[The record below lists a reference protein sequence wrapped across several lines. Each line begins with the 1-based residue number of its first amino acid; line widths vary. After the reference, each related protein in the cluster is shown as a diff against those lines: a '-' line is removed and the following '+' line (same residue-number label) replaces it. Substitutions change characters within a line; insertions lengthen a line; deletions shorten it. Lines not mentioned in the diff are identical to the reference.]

1 MSKSQC
7 RVNGLSSVRHTDQT
21 RGIFNQLKIT
31 NDSDFLRKA
40 IVHLAQKNG
49 FDGKP
54 DIRPYYIDVMKWIKI
69 EQLYEKSFA
78 QKNGEMVKS
87 RGKRGVDYTYLY
99 AFLYLRSTLEY
110 RHPTSAELQRLAI
123 IDYGT
128 EMIEKIKGG

>member
-1 MSKSQC
+1 MGKNQC
-7 RVNGLSSVRHTDQT
+7 RVNGLSSVRHTEKTRNIFDQ
-21 RGIFNQLKIT
+21 LEIT

-49 FDGKP
+49 FEGKP
-54 DIRPYYIDVMKWIKI
+54 SLRPYYVGVDRWSKI

-78 QKNGEMVKS
+78 HKNGETIKS

-110 RHPTSAELQRLAI
+110 KHPTSAELQRLAI

-128 EMIEKIKGG
+128 EMIAEK